1 MGRTANPFS
10 SLRRAAFLVTAL
22 AVIGAPARR
31 LSAQVK
37 ETTETSGSFYG
48 TVRSA
53 ELMPVTAATVEIP
66 ELGRIA
72 ITSDRGEFYLRDL
85 PPGAHVVEVG
95 YLGLSYNAVIEVSA
109 GEVALKHYKLDLTLA
124 ELEPLRVEARAAA
137 SMKMR
142 EFVRREARSAGLFL
156 GRDDIDR
163 LGPLVTSDML
173 QGQAGVESQDYAAG
187 RRSVSI
193 GRGFGNCRPNVIV
206 DGSRVQAF
214 QMDDFFP
221 QHIEAVEVY
230 KSFVQTPVRYRSDN
244 RCGAIIIWT
253 RETFP

>member
-1 MGRTANPFS
+1 L
-10 SLRRAAFLVTAL
+10 LRGAAFLVTAL

-31 LSAQVK
+31 LPAQVK
-37 ETTETSGSFYG
+37 ESEEETGSFYG

-53 ELMPVTAATVEIP
+53 ELRPLAAATVETP

-72 ITSDRGEFYLRDL
+72 VTNQKGEFYLRDL
-85 PPGAHVVEVG
+85 PLGAHDVQVG

-109 GEVALKHYKLDLTLA
+109 GEVAIKHYKLDLTLA
-124 ELEPLRVEARAAA
+124 ELEPLVVEAQAAA
-137 SMKMR
+137 GMKMR

-156 GRDDIDR
+156 DRDDIDR

-173 QGQAGVESQDYAAG
+173 SGQAGVESQDYANG

-193 GRGFGNCRPNVIV
+193 GRGLGNCRPSVIV

-214 QMDDFFP
+214 GMDDFFP
-221 QHIEAVEVY
+221 QHIEAIEVY
-230 KSFVQTPVRYRSDN
+230 KSVAQTPVRYRSDN
-244 RCGAIIIWT
+244 NCGTIVIWT
-253 RETFP
+253 RETFD